1 MLEVTLLNV
10 NGEKEETT
18 MFREHRKI
26 NVKLLYNLAA
36 FYVNDKPKR
45 NTSGF
50 TWNIFTRRH
59 YSRNLSEKI
68 CISENTYSLRVAT
81 NLSV

>member
-26 NVKLLYNLAA
+26 NVKLLYNLVA
-36 FYVNDKPKR
+36 FYVNGKSTRTHQDSHGVFLPGDIIHA
-45 NTSGF
+45 TSRGE
-50 TWNIFTRRH
+50 ICR
-59 YSRNLSEKI
+59 SEYI
-68 CISENTYSLRVAT
+68 L
-81 NLSV
+81 